1 MPCIVS
7 VSQLN
12 LFDMPK
18 LFHLH
23 IENFRGIQKLDHT
36 FKDGI
41 TCIIGRG
48 DSGKTTI
55 LDAIS
60 YALTPTHTLTFHDG
74 DFFNCDISKP
84 IVIEVTVTGL
94 YDDILRR
101 FDTHMRAVK
110 DEKIITSM
118 LNPET
123 HEGCV
128 EAVTIQLKVEKDLE
142 PQWFALG
149 TDGTEPK
156 PVRASER
163 ELFNCFYISEYNDRH
178 FTLSKGTPLST
189 LFKQKA
195 EKKVDILNAELIA
208 DLGRNAKKGFEEAI
222 QSEEIF
228 AEVVNAIT
236 QNATDLG
243 LKTGD
248 VKASLDQREFL
259 LRENKIALHQDNVPL
274 RQLGKGSKRLL
285 SLAIQLSLTNPSGI
299 ILIDEIEQGLEPD
312 RIHQVVSQLASKIG
326 IQIIITT
333 HSQHVVEELDCCNLY
348 IKSHPGE
355 GLLKIEPTNEL
366 QGLVRKHP
374 LALFA
379 KSIIIGEG
387 ATEYGFIRGL
397 NEVWQKNGYKSM
409 SFYGV
414 CAINGNGNE
423 CIDTAKRLNKLGYR
437 VALLCD
443 SDVSTVN
450 VQKMNLQ
457 DLGVTVYVC
466 EDNLAFETQIFKDS
480 PWDTVKNLIN
490 YRIGC
495 DQTSKSVFENI
506 KRNLGSPQEY
516 SENWFE
522 VESDD
527 LRLAIGKSS
536 GNTNNPWFKK
546 IGMGYDVALIV
557 MKNFELSS
565 METRLYKNISDLRKW
580 IETR

>member
-1 MPCIVS
+1 
-7 VSQLN
+7 
-12 LFDMPK
+12 MPK
-18 LFHLH
+18 LFHLY
-23 IENFRGIQKLDHT
+23 IENFRGIEKFDHT
-36 FKDGI
+36 FNEGL

-60 YALTPTHTLTFHDG
+60 YVLSPLYTIPFTDSDFHDCNVESPIKIEATLTDLT
-74 DFFNCDISKP
+74 D
-84 IVIEVTVTGL
+84 E
-94 YDDILRR
+94 ILRKVGER
-101 FDTHMRAVK
+101 IIGVK
-110 DEKIITSM
+110 NGEIITSM
-118 LNPET
+118 TSPEAQDGIT
-123 HEGCV
+123 D
-128 EAVTIQLKVEKDLE
+128 AVTIQLKVEKDLE
-142 PQWFALG
+142 PEWYLLG
-149 TDGTEPK
+149 ADGVEPK
-156 PVRASER
+156 PIRASER

-243 LKTGD
+243 LKTGE

-259 LRENKIALHQDNVPL
+259 LRENKIALHQENVPL

-450 VQKMNLQ
+450 VQKTNLQ
-457 DLGVTVYVC
+457 DLGVTVYDC
-466 EDNLAFETQIFKDS
+466 EDKLAFETQIFKDS

-557 MKNFELSS
+557 MENFELSS

>member
-1 MPCIVS
+1 MPR
-7 VSQLN
+7 
-12 LFDMPK
+12 

-23 IENFRGIQKLDHT
+23 IENFRGIEKFDHI
-36 FKDGI
+36 FNDGM

-60 YALTPTHTLTFHDG
+60 YALTPLHTLTFHDG
-74 DFFNCDISKP
+74 DFFNCDVDKSI
-84 IVIEVTVTGL
+84 IIEVTLTDL
-94 YDDILRR
+94 TDEILRKFGDR
-101 FDTHMRAVK
+101 IRGVK
-110 DEKIITSM
+110 DGVIISSM
-118 LNPET
+118 LDPT
-123 HEGCV
+123 AKGDV
-128 EAVTIQLKVEKDLE
+128 EDAVTIQLRVDRDLE
-142 PQWFALG
+142 PQWYALG
-149 TDGTEPK
+149 AEGIEPK
-156 PVRASER
+156 VIRASER

-222 QSEEIF
+222 QNEEIF
-228 AEVVNAIT
+228 ADVVNAIT
-236 QNATDLG
+236 QNATNLG
-243 LKTGD
+243 LNTGE

-285 SLAIQLSLTNPSGI
+285 SLAIQLSLTDPSGI
-299 ILIDEIEQGLEPD
+299 ILIDEVEQGLEPD
-312 RIHQVVSQLASKIG
+312 RIHQVISQLACKTG

-333 HSQHVVEELDCCNLY
+333 HSQHVVEELECSNLY
-348 IKSHPGE
+348 IKSISGE
-355 GLLKIEPTNEL
+355 GLLQIEPTNEM

-397 NEVWQKNGYKSM
+397 NDIWQKFGHKSM

-423 CIDTAKRLNKLGYR
+423 CTDTAVRLIKLGYR
-437 VALLCD
+437 VSLICD
-443 SDVSTVN
+443 SDVPAVN
-450 VQKMNLQ
+450 VKKKELQ
-457 DLGVTVYVC
+457 EIGVTVYDC
-466 EDNLAFETQIFKDS
+466 EENLAFETQIFKDS
-480 PWDTVKNLIN
+480 PWVTVKNLIN

-495 DQTSKSVFENI
+495 DQTSKGVFENI
-506 KRNLGSPQEY
+506 KRNLSSPMEY
-516 SENWFE
+516 SENWFD
-522 VESDD
+522 VESND
-527 LRLAIGKSS
+527 LRFAIGKSS
-536 GNTNNPWFKK
+536 GNPNNPWFKK
-546 IGMGYDVALIV
+546 IGMGYDVALII
-557 MKNFELSS
+557 MGNYEIAN
-565 METRLYKNISDLRKW
+565 MHTRLYKNISNLRKW